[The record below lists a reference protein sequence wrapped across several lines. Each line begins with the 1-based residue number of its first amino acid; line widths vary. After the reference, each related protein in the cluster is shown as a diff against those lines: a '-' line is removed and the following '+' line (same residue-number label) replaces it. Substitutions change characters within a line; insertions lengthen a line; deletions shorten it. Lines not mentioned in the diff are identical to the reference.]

1 MAGLSR
7 PRQLL
12 FDLDGTLVDSRGTIA
27 ASIAWA
33 LEQIGHDGAGGPAV
47 ETLIGMPLYDIFTER
62 YGLERSSALHAIDL
76 YRAHYDRISPQGS
89 RIYDGVPEDL
99 GRLRARGLGLYV
111 ATVKPTSIARKVL
124 ADVGLAA
131 LFDGVAGASMGPE
144 RRDKASIIAHALDRF
159 GLDPA
164 DCLMVGDRDQDVNG
178 ARANGL
184 RAVGVTYGFGS
195 ADEIAA
201 ARPDAVV
208 TRSGAIDDLVGGWP
222 AR

>member
-1 MAGLSR
+1 MAGLSV
-7 PRQLL
+7 PRQVL

-33 LEQIGHDGAGGPAV
+33 LGQIGHDGAGGPPV
-47 ETLIGMPLYDIFTER
+47 EALIGMPLFDIFTVTYGFER
-62 YGLERSSALHAIDL
+62 DAALRAIDL

-99 GRLRARGLGLYV
+99 GKLRARGLGLYV
-111 ATVKPTSIARKVL
+111 ATVKPTPIARKVL

-131 LFDGVAGASMGPE
+131 FFDGVAGASMGPE

-164 DCLMVGDRDQDVNG
+164 DSLMVGDRDQDVNG
-178 ARANGL
+178 ARSNGL
-184 RAVGVTYGFGS
+184 RAVGVTYGFGG

-208 TRSGAIDDLVGGWP
+208 TTPGAIDALFGGWAP
-222 AR
+222 R